1 MKREYFITKKVISK
15 ILTQYGGRRK
25 YTLSEKYT
33 TDKQYQIIFTEKG
46 NKCKWLSMY
55 SYKGEVRVSLT
66 DETGRVIQENY
77 FTMNGEKKEPF
88 LREMEELTECVEE
101 LLQNHTGSDLAQA
114 LGEYA
119 QIIKN
124 VATDYADETTI
135 QELKADHPE
144 LDFMDDEELEEILK
158 QAKELR
164 VSTFIDETI
173 VEQEFKPAAI
183 EETIKIIAGQ
193 VYKDEIQKLLQ
204 TRAIRRMMSF
214 YEKLKKPKV
223 PQPL

>member
-1 MKREYFITKKVISK
+1 MKREYFITKKAVSK
-15 ILTQYGGRRK
+15 ILAQYGGRRK
-25 YTLSEKYT
+25 YVLSEKYT
-33 TDKQYQIIFTEKG
+33 TDKQYQIVFTEK
-46 NKCKWLSMY
+46 KDQCKWLSMY

-66 DETGRVIQENY
+66 DEFGRVIQEEF
-77 FTMNGEKKEPF
+77 FTMDGEKETFSK
-88 LREMEELTECVEE
+88 EMEELTECVEE
-101 LLQNHTGSDLAQA
+101 LLQNHTGSDLVQA

-124 VATDYADETTI
+124 VAADYTDETTM
-135 QELKADHPE
+135 QELRAEHPE

-164 VSTFIDETI
+164 TNIVIDETI
-173 VEQEFKPAAI
+173 VEQGEPAVI
-183 EETIKIIAGQ
+183 EETIKIVAEQ

-223 PQPL
+223 PQTL